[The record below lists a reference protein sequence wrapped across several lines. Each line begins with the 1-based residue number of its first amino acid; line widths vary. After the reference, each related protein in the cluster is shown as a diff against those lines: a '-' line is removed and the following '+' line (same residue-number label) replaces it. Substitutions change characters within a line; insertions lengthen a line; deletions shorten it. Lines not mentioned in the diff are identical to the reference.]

1 MATPRKIP
9 PRIEPNAEI
18 GADCCLKQFSLGLE
32 LISRSEFKSQEV
44 IIFKKDLGHLS
55 QLVDAL
61 WGVHWGGCSLTFS
74 LEKA

>member
-32 LISRSEFKSQEV
+32 LISRSELKSQEV
-44 IIFKKDLGHLS
+44 LYSKRILGM
-55 QLVDAL
+55 
-61 WGVHWGGCSLTFS
+61 
-74 LEKA
+74 

>member
-32 LISRSEFKSQEV
+32 LISRSELKCQEV
-44 IIFKKDLGHLS
+44 IIFKGSWACEPVGWCTLGL
-55 QLVDAL
+55 L
-61 WGVHWGGCSLTFS
+61 CSVYTG
-74 LEKA
+74 EAVA

>member
-32 LISRSEFKSQEV
+32 LISRSELKSQEV
-44 IIFKKDLGHLS
+44 IIFKKDLGHVS

-61 WGVHWGGCSLTFS
+61 LVCYVQCTLGRL
-74 LEKA
+74 